1 MNDADYGSSR
11 ESLRQLGQCRRRR
24 NCLRWGAIDAHSPR
38 TRANGQVTVATETLS
53 DGDHV
58 MHIVPNPTATA
69 SVGPAVAEGLA
80 AATTRMF
87 RSLDVTVTVTKGK
100 ITATSAPPLAHR

>member
-1 MNDADYGSSR
+1 MMPTTVQVVNRYVSSDNVA
-11 ESLRQLGQCRRRR
+11 GAAIVFD
-24 NCLRWGAIDAHSPR
+24 GAAIDVHSPR
-38 TRANGQVTVATETLS
+38 TRANGQVAVATETLS

-80 AATTRMF
+80 AAATRMF
-87 RSLDVTVTVTKGK
+87 RSLHVTVTVTKGK